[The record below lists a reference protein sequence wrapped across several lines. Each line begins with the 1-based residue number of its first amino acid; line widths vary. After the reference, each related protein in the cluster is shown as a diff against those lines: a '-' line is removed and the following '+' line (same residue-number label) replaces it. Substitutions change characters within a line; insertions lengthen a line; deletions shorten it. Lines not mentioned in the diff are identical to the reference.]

1 MELGKK
7 NRQGSTN
14 MVQIIVTNQELQ
26 QIMQKVKKSYYVKY
40 TLPMIDSVVI
50 EVEKGLTEELFACE
64 CNKKEFMNVEM
75 DSIIHAQ
82 MNRAIN
88 TLQLQEPRRQRIL
101 GEGVGVAVLDT
112 GVYPHADLTFG
123 KNRIIAFC
131 DVVNGRRYPYDD
143 NGHGTHA

>member
-1 MELGKK
+1 MGLGKK
-7 NRQGSTN
+7 KKECNQSKT
-14 MVQIIVTNQELQ
+14 QIIVTNRELRD
-26 QIMQKVKKSYYVKY
+26 IVKNVTDNYCIKY

-50 EVEKGLTEELFACE
+50 EIESGLTEKLFACDF
-64 CNKKEFMNVEM
+64 NKKESMNVEV

-82 MNRAIN
+82 MNRATHI
-88 TLQLQEPRRQRIL
+88 LQLESARQQRIF

-143 NGHGTHA
+143 NGHGTHV